1 MRLKSWGNLLLFLGC
16 MTWGLVA
23 APTAA
28 AQRVA
33 GIIFGTVSDSTGAR
47 LPGVS
52 VTVASPQLLGGQQVR
67 ATGAEGTYRFVDL
80 PPGTYTLSFEI
91 QGFEPQKREGILLLA
106 GQSLTVAVQ
115 LPLAGVAEAVTVTSE
130 SPLIDNRT
138 SGLVNFADPET
149 LENIPF
155 ARDYTKIL
163 NLLPGVIDANYN
175 FSPINVVHGGSVRQ
189 NEYSLDGIYTNDSLT
204 GATST
209 QVSIDTIQEIQL
221 TTAGITA
228 EYGDASGAV
237 FNYITKSGGD
247 QFSGGAS
254 FYFQNRGTEA
264 DNVSDDLRAQGLT
277 VASGFEH
284 VYDASGFLGGPIK
297 KEKAWFFANYRYQD
311 LQEIKSDFPVALGN
325 TEKQLFVKGTVKLGD
340 SNTLMGSYHRRVFS
354 NFPFTATASFRN
366 ADDPRAWMALVKTN
380 RIPMLQWTSV
390 ISDST
395 LLQVRG
401 ALGYYHIPVSNPNN
415 DGSTAYVDQ
424 STGIISGGDFHT
436 IGRVERNR
444 HQARADLTHFKENW
458 AGGSHEFKTGIKFMK
473 TPNLALGF
481 LQGARGAN
489 ELTGCSE
496 ACISQTPDVHHLLFN
511 GDPFRV
517 RLYNS
522 PSDRN
527 HQFDIWNLYFQDQ
540 WVLRERV
547 TLNLGIR
554 YDHASGTVTESS
566 VGGGAFEPLQVFPE
580 QSGIIVFNNV
590 APRFGVVWDVTGSNR
605 TTIKASAGR
614 YYSQPMAI
622 WTDSINP
629 AVLAFREFDWV
640 DRNGDRMWQAGEETL
655 LRSDGRPDPTAFPT
669 ADPDL
674 KNQYTDVYTI
684 GFQHLLG
691 EEWVLSST
699 GIFKRDGDLIGFVND
714 AVPISA
720 YQRITV
726 TNPLNGQPL
735 DIFTLPTEF
744 LGRRPAIRQTN
755 PGDRPGDPAPLSRK
769 YDGIEFVLD
778 KRMSDNWQLSASYVV
793 GRGQGNVS
801 NSFAGSTWA
810 DYTNPNSYINAF
822 GDLAMD
828 RRHQFKLQ
836 ATYVAPYGFL
846 FSGFLQRLSGFPLT
860 DNYQR
865 FSQESPRGA
874 TEVRIFQSDF
884 PQILSETFI
893 DVAGDAAGTTTFDTE
908 TVLDLR
914 VQWGFPVGG
923 DARVSLIADIFNVF
937 NSNTVIRMN
946 ALRLDDPRYLTPA
959 ELLKP
964 RVLRAGIKFDF

>member
-1 MRLKSWGNLLLFLGC
+1 MNVRTRELFLLLGCLALG
-16 MTWGLVA
+16 WV
-23 APTAA
+23 TAHTA
-28 AQRVA
+28 GAQQVA
-33 GIIFGTVSDSTGAR
+33 GSIFGTVSDGTGAR

-67 ATGAEGTYRFVDL
+67 ATGADGTYRFVNL
-80 PPGTYTLSFEI
+80 SPGTYSVSFDL
-91 QGFEPQKREGILLLA
+91 QGFQSQKREGILLLA
-106 GQSLTVAVQ
+106 GQSLPVVVALQ
-115 LPLAGVAEAVTVTSE
+115 LAGVQEAVTVTGE
-130 SPLIDNRT
+130 APLIDTRT

-149 LENIPF
+149 LENVPYD
-155 ARDYTKIL
+155 RDYTKIL
-163 NLLPGVIDANYN
+163 NLLPGVVDANYN

-209 QVSIDTIQEIQL
+209 QLSVDTIQEIQL

-247 QFSGGAS
+247 RFSGGAS
-254 FYFQNRGTEA
+254 FYFQNRSTEA
-264 DNVSDDLRAQGLT
+264 DNVSDDLKQQGLS

-284 VYDASGFLGGPIK
+284 VYDVSGFIGGPIK
-297 KEKAWFFANYRYQD
+297 REKAWFFANYRYQD

-325 TEKQLFVKGTVKLGD
+325 EEKQLFVKGTVKLSD
-340 SNTLMGSYHRRVFS
+340 SNTLMASYNRRVFT

-366 ADDPRAWMALVKTN
+366 ADDPRTWMGLVKTN
-380 RIPMLQWTSV
+380 RIPSVQWTSV
-390 ISDST
+390 INEST
-395 LLQVRG
+395 LLEVRG

-415 DGSTAYVDQ
+415 DGSTSYIDL

-458 AGGSHEFKTGIKFMK
+458 AGGSHEFKGGIKWMN
-473 TPNLALGF
+473 TPNLALAF
-481 LQGARGAN
+481 LQGARGEN

-496 ACISQTPDVHHLLFN
+496 ACISDTPDVQHFLFD
-511 GDPFRV
+511 GEPFRV
-517 RLYNS
+517 SLYNS
-522 PSDRN
+522 PSDRKYEFN
-527 HQFDIWNLYFQDQ
+527 IWNAYFQDQ

-547 TLNLGIR
+547 TLNLGVR
-554 YDHASGTVTESS
+554 YDHSSGTVNESS

-580 QSGIIVFNNV
+580 QSGIITFNNV
-590 APRFGVVWDVTGSNR
+590 APRLGVVWDINGSNR
-605 TTIKASAGR
+605 TTIKGSAGR
-614 YYSQPMAI
+614 YYSQPLAL
-622 WTDSINP
+622 WLGDINP
-629 AVLAFREFDWV
+629 AVLAFREFDWE
-640 DRNGDRMWQAGEETL
+640 DRNGDRVWQQGEETL
-655 LRSDGRPDPTAFPT
+655 LRRDTRPDPTAFPT
-669 ADPDL
+669 ADPNL

-684 GFQHLLG
+684 GFQHLIG
-691 EEWVLSST
+691 EEWVLSAT

-735 DIFTLPTEF
+735 EIFTLPTEF

-755 PGDRPGDPAPLSRK
+755 PGDRPGDPAPLTRK
-769 YDGIEFVLD
+769 YDGVEVVLN
-778 KRMSDNWQLSASYVV
+778 KRMSDNWQLSTSYVL
-793 GRGQGNVS
+793 GRGHGNVS

-810 DYTNPNSYINAF
+810 DYTNPNFFINRD

-836 ATYVAPYGFL
+836 ATYQTSFGLL
-846 FSGFLQRLSGFPLT
+846 FSGFLEVLSGFPIT
-860 DNYQR
+860 NNYQG
-865 FSQESPRGA
+865 FNQESPRGA
-874 TEVRIFQSDF
+874 TEVRIFASDF

-893 DVAGDAAGTTTFDTE
+893 DVAGEPAGTRTFDAE
-908 TVLDLR
+908 TLLDLR
-914 VQWGFPVGG
+914 VQYRFPVGG
-923 DARVSLIADIFNVF
+923 DAGVALIADIFNVF
-937 NSNTVIRMN
+937 NSGTVIRLN
-946 ALRLDDPRYLTPA
+946 ALRLDDPKYLTPA

-964 RVLRAGIKFDF
+964 RVLRMGIRFDF

>member
-1 MRLKSWGNLLLFLGC
+1 MFGRPGQRE
-16 MTWGLVA
+16 
-23 APTAA
+23 PT
-28 AQRVA
+28 
-33 GIIFGTVSDSTGAR
+33 GSSTC
-47 LPGVS
+47 V
-52 VTVASPQLLGGQQVR
+52 Q
-67 ATGAEGTYRFVDL
+67 
-80 PPGTYTLSFEI
+80 GTYTLSFEL

-106 GQSLTVAVQ
+106 GQSLPVGVVLQ
-115 LPLAGVAEAVTVTSE
+115 LAGLAEAVTVTGE
-130 SPLIDNRT
+130 SPLIDTRT
-138 SGLVNFADPET
+138 SALVNFADADT
-149 LENIPF
+149 LENIPY

-163 NLLPGVIDANYN
+163 NLLPGVIDAKYN
-175 FSPINVVHGGSVRQ
+175 FSPINVVHGGNVRQ
-189 NEYSLDGIYTNDSLT
+189 NEYTLDGIYSNDSFT
-204 GATST
+204 GASST
-209 QVSIDTIQEIQL
+209 QLSVDTIQEIQI

-247 QFSGGAS
+247 QFHGGAS
-254 FYFQNRGTEA
+254 YYFNNRATES
-264 DNVSDDLRAQGLT
+264 DNVSDDLRQQGL
-277 VASGFEH
+277 AGAGGFEH
-284 VYDASGFLGGPIK
+284 VKDATGFLGGPIK
-297 KEKAWFFANYRYQD
+297 REKAWFFANYRYQD
-311 LQEIKSDFPVALGN
+311 LQELIADFPVPLGN
-325 TEKQLFVKGTVKLGD
+325 EEKQLFLKGTIKLSD
-340 SNTLMGSYHRRVFS
+340 SNTLVASFNRRVFT

-366 ADDPRAWMALVKTN
+366 AGDPRTWMGLVKTN
-380 RIPMLQWTSV
+380 RIPMVQWTSV
-390 ISDST
+390 INDST

-415 DGSTAYVDQ
+415 DGSTAYIDQ
-424 STGIISGGDFHT
+424 ATGIISGGDFHT

-444 HQARADLTHFKENW
+444 HQARGDVTHFKENW
-458 AGGSHEFKTGIKFMK
+458 AGGSHEFKTGIKWQN
-473 TPNLALGF
+473 TPNLSLGF

-496 ACISQTPDVHHLLFN
+496 ACISETPDVHHFLFN

-522 PSDRN
+522 PSERR
-527 HQFDIWNLYFQDQ
+527 FEFTAISAYFQDQ

-554 YDHASGTVTESS
+554 YDHSSGTANESM

-580 QSGIIVFNNV
+580 QSGIITFNNV
-590 APRFGVVWDVTGSNR
+590 APRLGVVWDVTGTNR
-605 TTIKASAGR
+605 TTIKGSFGR
-614 YYSQPMAI
+614 FYSQPLNA
-622 WTDSINP
+622 WLSAINP
-629 AVLAFREFDWV
+629 AVLGYREFDWV
-640 DRNGDRMWQAGEETL
+640 DGNGDLVWQAGEETL
-655 LRSDGRPDPTAFPT
+655 LRRDTRPDPTAFPT
-669 ADPDL
+669 IDPDL

-684 GFQHLLG
+684 GFQHQLG
-691 EEWVLSST
+691 EEWAFSAT
-699 GIFKRDGDLIGFVND
+699 GIFKRDGDIIGIVDD
-714 AVPISA
+714 AVPITA

-735 DIFTLPTEF
+735 DIFTLPPEF

-755 PGDRPGDPAPLSRK
+755 PGERPGDPEPLRRS
-769 YDGIEFVLD
+769 YNGVEFVLD
-778 KRMSDNWQLSASYVV
+778 KRMRDNWQLSTSYVL
-793 GRGQGNVS
+793 GRGQGSIS

-810 DYTNPNSYINAF
+810 EYIDPNRYVNRF
-822 GDLAMD
+822 GTLAMD

-836 ATYVAPYGFL
+836 ATYVAPHGFL
-846 FSGFLQRLSGFPLT
+846 FSGFLQTLSGFPIT

-893 DVAGDAAGTTTFDTE
+893 DVAGEPAGTLTFDLE

-937 NSNTVIRMN
+937 NANTVIRVN
-946 ALRLDDPRYLTPA
+946 SLLLNRAGGGLGAGAGDRPGDPTANFLTPA
-959 ELLKP
+959 EIQKP
-964 RVLRAGIKFDF
+964 RVLRMAIRFDF

>member
-1 MRLKSWGNLLLFLGC
+1 MRLKSWRNLLLFLGC

-130 SPLIDNRT
+130 VPLIDTRT
-138 SGLVNFADPET
+138 SGLVNFADPDT
-149 LENIPF
+149 LENVPYD
-155 ARDYTKIL
+155 RDYTKIL

-209 QVSIDTIQEIQL
+209 QLSVDTIQEIQL

-247 QFSGGAS
+247 RFSGGAS

-284 VYDASGFLGGPIK
+284 VYDLSGFLGGPIK
-297 KEKAWFFANYRYQD
+297 RERAWFFANYRYQD

-366 ADDPRAWMALVKTN
+366 ADDPRTWMALVKTN

-458 AGGSHEFKTGIKFMK
+458 AGGSHEFKTGIKWMT

-481 LQGARGAN
+481 LQGARGSN

-527 HQFDIWNLYFQDQ
+527 HKFDIWNVYFQDQ
-540 WVLRERV
+540 WVLGERL
-547 TLNLGIR
+547 TLNLGVR
-554 YDHASGTVTESS
+554 YDHSSGTITESS
-566 VGGGAFEPLQVFPE
+566 VGGGAFEPLQTFPE
-580 QSGIIVFNNV
+580 QNGLITFDNV
-590 APRFGVVWDVTGSNR
+590 APRLGVVWDATGSNR
-605 TTIKASAGR
+605 TTIKGSAGR
-614 YYSQPMAI
+614 FYSQPLAA
-622 WTDSINP
+622 WLDNINP
-629 AVLAFREFDWV
+629 AVLAFREFDWE
-640 DRNGDRMWQAGEETL
+640 DRNGDRVWQQGEETL
-655 LRSDGRPDPTAFPT
+655 LRTDTRPDPTAFPT
-669 ADPDL
+669 ADPNL

-684 GFQHLLG
+684 GFQHLIG
-691 EEWVLSST
+691 EEWVLSAT

-720 YQRITV
+720 YQPITV
-726 TNPLNGQPL
+726 TNPLTGQPL

-755 PGDRPGDPAPLSRK
+755 PGDRPGDPAPLTRQ
-769 YDGIEFVLD
+769 YNGVEVVLN
-778 KRMSDNWQLSASYVV
+778 KRMSNNWQLSTSYVL
-793 GRGQGNVS
+793 GRGSGTVS
-801 NSFAGSTWA
+801 NGFAGSTWA
-810 DYTNPNSYINAF
+810 DYTNPNFFINRD

-836 ATYVAPYGFL
+836 ATYKTDYGLL
-846 FSGFLQRLSGFPLT
+846 FSGFLEVLSGFPIT
-860 DNYQR
+860 NNYQG
-865 FSQESPRGA
+865 FNQESPRGA
-874 TEVRIFQSDF
+874 TEVRVFQSDF

-893 DVAGDAAGTTTFDTE
+893 DVAGEPAGTRTFDVE
-908 TVLDLR
+908 TLLDLR
-914 VQWGFPVGG
+914 VQYRIPVGG
-923 DARVSLIADIFNVF
+923 DAGVALIADIFNVF
-937 NSNTVIRMN
+937 NSGTVIRLN

-964 RVLRAGIKFDF
+964 RVLRMGIRFDF